1 MNVMSFDLAIWLPN
15 IEIKNTKIYLS
26 DFLSIDSKMNSL
38 LNPITSFNYHLNHSE
53 LIIYKLTIKG
63 NIFSKIDIEEFIL
76 SLLKFEKKL
85 NKEHNFKSA
94 EWDGLFR
101 FDDHHDSFIYR
112 APCFKQEKN
121 KKKL

>member
-1 MNVMSFDLAIWLPN
+1 MNVMLFDLAIFLPN
-15 IEIKNTKIYLS
+15 IEIKKTKIYLS

-38 LNPITSFNYHLNHSE
+38 LHPITSFNHHLNHAE
-53 LIIYKLTIKG
+53 LIIDKLTIKG
-63 NIFSKIDIEEFIL
+63 NIFSEIDIEEFIL

-121 KKKL
+121 KNKL

>member
-1 MNVMSFDLAIWLPN
+1 MNVMSFDLAILLPN
-15 IEIKNTKIYLS
+15 IEIKKTKIYLS

-38 LNPITSFNYHLNHSE
+38 LQPITSFNHHLNHAE
-53 LIIYKLTIKG
+53 LIIDKLTIKG
-63 NIFSKIDIEEFIL
+63 NIFSEIDIEEFIL

-85 NKEHNFKSA
+85 NNEHNFKSA
-94 EWDGLFR
+94 EWDGLFQ

-121 KKKL
+121 KNKL

>member
-1 MNVMSFDLAIWLPN
+1 MNVMSFDLAILLPN
-15 IEIKNTKIYLS
+15 IEIKKTKIYLS

-38 LNPITSFNYHLNHSE
+38 LQPITSFNHHLNHAE
-53 LIIYKLTIKG
+53 LIIDKLTIKG
-63 NIFSKIDIEEFIL
+63 NIFSEIDIEEFIL

-101 FDDHHDSFIYR
+101 FDDNNDSFIYK
-112 APCFKQEKN
+112 APCFKQENN
-121 KKKL
+121 KKKF

>member
-1 MNVMSFDLAIWLPN
+1 MSFDLAILLPN
-15 IEIKNTKIYLS
+15 IEIKKTKIYLS

-38 LNPITSFNYHLNHSE
+38 LHPITSFNHHLNHAE
-53 LIIYKLTIKG
+53 LIIDKLTIKG

>member
-1 MNVMSFDLAIWLPN
+1 MNVMLFDLAIFLPN
-15 IEIKNTKIYLS
+15 IEIKKTKIYLS

-38 LNPITSFNYHLNHSE
+38 LHPITSFNHHLNHAE
-53 LIIYKLTIKG
+53 LIIDKLTIKG